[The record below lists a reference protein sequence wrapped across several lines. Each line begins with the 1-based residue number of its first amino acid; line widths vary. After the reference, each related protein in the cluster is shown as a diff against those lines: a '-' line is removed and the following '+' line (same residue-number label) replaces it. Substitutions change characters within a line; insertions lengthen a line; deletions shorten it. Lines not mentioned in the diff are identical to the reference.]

1 MEKYI
6 YIANDMRNRILK
18 GEFASNDQLPFE
30 KDLIEEYSASKMTV
44 KKALDILVNEG
55 LIIKRRGSGTFVKSL
70 SDSELKKRVVSNQ
83 FRGTT
88 ALNVGKTVES
98 KVLEFS
104 VIEANKKVSE
114 KLHIEK
120 GSFVYDIYRARYI
133 DKEPSVMEQM
143 YMPIDLIVG
152 LKKENVEGSIYE
164 FIEEELKLKIKS
176 AHRTIYVRGA
186 NETEAKYLEIEEGS
200 PVAVAEQIA
209 FLDTGEAF
217 EFSTSVHRS
226 DKFSIEVILSKD

>member
-18 GEFASNDQLPFE
+18 GEFSSNDKLPFE
-30 KDLIEEYSASKMTV
+30 KELIKEYSSSKMTV
-44 KKALDILVNEG
+44 KKALDMLVAEG

-70 SDSELKKRVVSNQ
+70 SENELKKRVMSNQ

-88 ALNVGKTVES
+88 ALNVGKKVES
-98 KVLEFS
+98 IILNFS
-104 VIEANKKVSE
+104 VIEADKLISE
-114 KLHIEK
+114 KLHIES
-120 GSFVYDIYRARYI
+120 GSFVYDIYRARKI
-133 DKEPSVMEQM
+133 DGEPLVIEQM

-152 LKKENVEGSIYE
+152 LKKNNALGSIYE
-164 FIEEELKLKIKS
+164 YIEESLKLKIKS
-176 AHRTIYVRGA
+176 AHRTITVRGA
-186 NETEAKYLEIEEGS
+186 NEIEARYLEVEEKS

-217 EFSTSVHRS
+217 EYSKSVHRA
-226 DKFSIEVILSKD
+226 DKYSIEVILNKD